1 MPDSLDSDPT
11 TPYPRLR
18 RLGTARGAIGAVF
31 LAALLLVVFA
41 GDSIERTGREMP
53 AGVPRD
59 VVIAVGKP
67 TGAIAR
73 ALPFASAADAV
84 EGWFGADESDDASS
98 AASTPAAAP
107 VVLSGSDRTITA
119 DRFDRRT
126 VQEAGAATPLRS
138 LLVTGDS
145 MSQPLDAIL
154 ARQLAAR
161 GVKVTRDARLGS
173 GISKPFVVDWVP
185 LAAEQAA
192 EVRPQVVVVML
203 GANEGFPLEVSG
215 KQTECCS
222 AAWAA
227 AYATRVRAMAG
238 GWLGGGAEHLIW
250 LSLPAP
256 RDAKRQ
262 PIARAVNEAV
272 RQALA
277 GFGARATVLSTDV
290 FFTPGGAWREVM
302 SVDGREQIVRRSDG
316 IHLNDTG
323 SRLAADLVQAE
334 LARAYALRD

>member
-1 MPDSLDSDPT
+1 MPDAPDHDPT
-11 TPYPRLR
+11 TPYPVLR
-18 RLGTARGAIGAVF
+18 RLGTARGAIGAVL
-31 LAALLLVVFA
+31 LATVLVVLFA
-41 GDSIERTGREMP
+41 GDSVERTGREMP
-53 AGVPRD
+53 DGLPRD

-84 EGWFGADESDDASS
+84 EGWFGGGDEEAGP
-98 AASTPAAAP
+98 AASTPGAGP
-107 VVLSGSDRTITA
+107 VVVRGATKTIA
-119 DRFDRRT
+119 PDQFDRRT
-126 VQEAGAATPLRS
+126 VQEPGAAPALRS

-154 ARQLAAR
+154 ARDLAGR
-161 GVKVTRDARLGS
+161 GVKVTRDPRLGS

-185 LAAEQAA
+185 LAAEQAQQ
-192 EVRPQVVVVML
+192 VQPQVVVVML
-203 GANEGFPLEVSG
+203 GANEGFPLEAGGKEVS
-215 KQTECCS
+215 CCT

-227 AYATRVRAMAG
+227 AYATRVRAMAS
-238 GWLGGGAEHLIW
+238 GWLGGAERLIW
-250 LSLPAP
+250 LTLPAP
-256 RDAKRQ
+256 RDPKRQ

-277 GFGARATVLSTDV
+277 GFGARATVLATDM

-302 SVDGREQIVRRSDG
+302 SVDGRDQIVRRSDG

-323 SRLAADLVQAE
+323 ARLAAELVEDE
-334 LARAYALRD
+334 LARAYALVK